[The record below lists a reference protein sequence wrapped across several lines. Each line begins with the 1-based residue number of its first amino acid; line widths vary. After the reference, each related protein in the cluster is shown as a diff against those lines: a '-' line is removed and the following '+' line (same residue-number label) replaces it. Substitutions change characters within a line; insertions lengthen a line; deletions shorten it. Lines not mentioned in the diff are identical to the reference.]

1 MSPSATPDGPTAGA
15 TDAAP
20 ASSELPE
27 SPEGGTCLVVDFGAQ
42 YAQLIARRVREA
54 HVYSEIVR
62 SSITAAEVAERKP
75 AALILS
81 GGPKSVNVE
90 GAPRLDPEIFELGV
104 PILGICYGAQLI
116 AQQLGGE
123 VGGGGRGEY
132 GRTALQVAGAPGGG
146 VDSGGAVGLGLLADQ
161 PIEQTVWMSHF
172 DAILEAPPG
181 FVATAS
187 TADAPVAALESAER
201 RIWGVQY
208 HPEVSHTPHGQ
219 QVIAQFLHHL
229 ADCPPAW
236 TMSSVIEQQ
245 VAAIQAQVGTGR
257 VICALS
263 GGVDSA
269 VAAALVH
276 KAVGPQL
283 TCVFVDTGLLRKDE
297 AEQVVETFQRH
308 QRIELI
314 HVRAAERYFERLAGV
329 TDPEHKRKIIGELFI
344 RLFEE
349 HAGGLDD
356 ARYLVQ
362 GTLYPD
368 VIESGGGDG
377 ASTIKSHH
385 NVGGLPEDMTMEL
398 VEPLRALFKDEVRRV
413 GEELGLPEEIVWRQP
428 FPGPGLAVRII
439 GEVTPDKVATLQL
452 ADAIVREE
460 IRRAG
465 LERDIW
471 QAFAVLPDIRSVG
484 VMGDERTYGH
494 PVIVRAVTS
503 EDAMTADWAKL
514 PYDLLER
521 FSSRIINEVPGIN
534 RVAYDITSKPPGTIE
549 WE

>member
-1 MSPSATPDGPTAGA
+1 V
-15 TDAAP
+15 TDFD
-20 ASSELPE
+20 
-27 SPEGGTCLVVDFGAQ
+27 TCLVVDFGAQ

-54 HVYSEIVR
+54 HVYSEIVPHT
-62 SSITAAEVAERKP
+62 ITAAEVRERNP
-75 AALILS
+75 QALILS
-81 GGPKSVNVE
+81 GGPKSVHVD

-104 PILGICYGAQLI
+104 PILGICYGAQLV

-123 VGGGGRGEY
+123 VARTGRGEY
-132 GRTALQVAGAPGGG
+132 GRTTLTLEPGASAGE
-146 VDSGGAVGLGLLADQ
+146 GLLADQ
-161 PIEQTVWMSHF
+161 PDDQTVWMSHF
-172 DAILEAPPG
+172 DTVTQAPSG
-181 FVATAS
+181 FVVSGS
-187 TADAPVAALESAER
+187 TPDTPAAAFESRDR
-201 RIWGVQY
+201 RIWAVQY
-208 HPEVSHTPHGQ
+208 HPEVSHTPQGQ
-219 QVIAQFLHHL
+219 QVLRQFLHHL
-229 ADCPPAW
+229 AGCRPTW
-236 TMSSVIEQQ
+236 TMTSIIEQQ
-245 VAAIQAQVGTGR
+245 VAAVRRQVGGGR

-283 TCVFVDTGLLRKDE
+283 TCVFVDTGLLRQGE
-297 AEQVVETFQRH
+297 ADQVVETFQRH
-308 QRIELI
+308 QHIELI
-314 HVRAAERYFERLAGV
+314 HVRAADRYFEGLAGV
-329 TDPEHKRKIIGELFI
+329 TDPEDKRKIVGELFI
-344 RLFEE
+344 RIFEE
-349 HAGGLDD
+349 SAGGLED
-356 ARYLVQ
+356 ARFLVQ

-368 VIESGGGDG
+368 VIESGGGSG

-385 NVGGLPEDMTMEL
+385 NVGGLPEDMTFSL
-398 VEPLRALFKDEVRRV
+398 VEPLRSLFKDEVRRV

-439 GEVTPDKVATLQL
+439 GEVTPSKVAMLQH

-460 IRRAG
+460 LRRAD

-484 VMGDERTYGH
+484 VMGDERTYAH

-503 EDAMTADWAKL
+503 EDAMTADWARI
-514 PYDLLER
+514 PYDVLETL
-521 FSSRIINEVPGIN
+521 SSRIINEVPGIN